1 MPTPT
6 IAHRSTRRPSALTGR
21 GLAVV
26 LLARVRD
33 NWPNY
38 TPSQRAECADILE
51 RLAACLRRAPSS
63 VRVPLLARITA

>member
-1 MPTPT
+1 MTTTTTPQHT
-6 IAHRSTRRPSALTGR
+6 TRRASALSGR

-51 RLAACLRRAPSS
+51 RLAVALKRSHS
-63 VRVPLLARITA
+63 VRDRIA